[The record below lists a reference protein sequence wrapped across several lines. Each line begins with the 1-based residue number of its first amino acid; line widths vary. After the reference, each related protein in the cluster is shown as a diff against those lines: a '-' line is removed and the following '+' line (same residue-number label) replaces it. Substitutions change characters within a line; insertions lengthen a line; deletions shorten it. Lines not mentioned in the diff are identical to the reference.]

1 MRSNPPPPRIDDTP
15 APDSV
20 SMDLYE
26 QPGHLLRRANQI
38 AVGMFNEL
46 VGPDV
51 TPIQYA
57 ILRMVHEI
65 PGIDQVSLAR
75 RVALDTS
82 TTALTAARL
91 EAKGLLV
98 RRVADND
105 RRQLKLRLTGEGEV
119 LLASLVSGVHRMHD
133 DLLSALEP
141 TERRLFIRLLR
152 KFVHLNN
159 EQSRAPLRVP
169 DEGLRPAPSG
179 GRPPADATPPSRVG
193 KPRKKRS
200 VA

>member
-133 DLLSALEP
+133 GLLSALEP

-169 DEGLRPAPSG
+169 DKAARPAPSG
-179 GRPPADATPPSRVG
+179 GRPPPEATPPARVA